1 MDMKKT
7 LAFALCVGTLAQ
19 AAAYKSV
26 LAIAPALVQD
36 GDIPSD
42 LQGPFQTALAEIL
55 SWEASA
61 VPGVKVVDPAGIN
74 SALDSKG
81 WNSRSD
87 LTESEVE
94 DARMAAHQQDASAV
108 ILMRVVHS
116 GAYVDWK
123 SALAYR
129 DGTVD
134 RSMRMQGQAREDDFI
149 LQVRR
154 QSISYLDSLG
164 VEVPDL
170 ARQMLATD
178 RGRIPWDALMDYSRG
193 VRDQQAGHIDDALRH
208 LRDASRRAP
217 FLPALQYRLKKLERD
232 NPGK

>member
-1 MDMKKT
+1 MDMKKI
-7 LAFALCVGTLAQ
+7 LAFALCACAIVH
-19 AAAYKSV
+19 AAAYKTV

-74 SALDSKG
+74 TSLDSKG
-81 WNSRSD
+81 WNTRSD

-116 GAYVDWK
+116 GFYVEWK

-134 RSMRMQGQAREDDFI
+134 RSIRMEGRSREDNFI

-164 VEVPDL
+164 VDVPDV
-170 ARQMLATD
+170 ARQMLVTD
-178 RGRIPWDALMDYSRG
+178 RGRIPWDALMDYSKG
-193 VRDQQAGHIDDALRH
+193 VRDQEAGHIDDALAH

-217 FLPALQYRLKKLERD
+217 FSPALQYRLKKLERD